1 MEVTFNWEK
10 QEVAGIGHQAQLM
23 ANDALQYF
31 LPNFLSVGKIKNKSA
46 MKIYPNPTNIGQ
58 VTIDSTENGDISIQV
73 YDVLGKQVKKET
85 LTTKVFSVLDLTPGL
100 YIMQITQNGFFTTE
114 KLMIN

>member
-1 MEVTFNWEK
+1 
-10 QEVAGIGHQAQLM
+10 M

-31 LPNFLSVGKIKNKSA
+31 LPNFLSVGKIKNKPA
-46 MKIYPNPTNIGQ
+46 MRIYPNPTNIGQ
-58 VTIDSTENGDISIQV
+58 VTIESPENGYINVQV

-85 LTTKVFSVLDLTPGL
+85 LTSKVFSVLDLTPGL
-100 YIMQITQNGFFTTE
+100 YIMQISQNGSFTTE

>member
-1 MEVTFNWEK
+1 
-10 QEVAGIGHQAQLM
+10 
-23 ANDALQYF
+23 
-31 LPNFLSVGKIKNKSA
+31 